1 MTVTAFLNDN
11 VVSGVLYMAMEL
23 SLNKW
28 CIAFGKGI
36 KMRQVIL
43 DSNDKQGLCSEIQ
56 KAKEKFGLPED
67 AKVVSCYEAGRD
79 GFWIHRWL
87 ESCGIENI
95 VIDSSSIKVDRKSR
109 RAKTDRLDASRMLR
123 QLILHIRGEEKLQI
137 ARVPSEVEE
146 DRRRIHRERERLVKE
161 RTGHTNRIK
170 SLLILFGIKFKN
182 RGYKSWETYL
192 NSVKDWKDES
202 LPTDQKSE
210 LLREAKRLELV
221 ESQLKELE
229 TLRLERIETSD
240 EEVYKKVRQL
250 KQLKGIGDIGS
261 WVFIMEWFG
270 WRKFNNRR
278 EVGAAA
284 GLVGMPYDSG
294 ESQREQGISKAGNY
308 RIRTLAT
315 ELAWA
320 WLRYQPNSEL
330 SRWFNERFNQGK
342 RSRRVGIIALARRL
356 LIALWRYLET
366 GQMPAGAELKP
377 V

>member
-1 MTVTAFLNDN
+1 MTATALVNNNALN
-11 VVSGVLYMAMEL
+11 GVLYMAMEL

-28 CIAFGKGI
+28 CVAFGNGVK
-36 KMRQVIL
+36 KRQIIL
-43 DSNDKQGLCSEIQ
+43 DSNDRVGLISEIQ
-56 KAKEKFGLPED
+56 KAKEKFELPED
-67 AKVVSCYEAGRD
+67 SKVISCYEAGRD

-87 ESCGIENI
+87 ERYGVENI

-109 RAKTDRLDASRMLR
+109 HAKTDRLDAIRMLR
-123 QLILHIRGEEKLQI
+123 QLILHSRGEEKLQI
-137 ARVPSEVEE
+137 ARVPSEIEE

-170 SLLILFGIKFKN
+170 SLLILFGIQFKN
-182 RGYKSWETYL
+182 RGYKSRDIYL
-192 NSVKDWKDES
+192 NNVTDWKDES
-202 LPTDQKSE
+202 LPDDIKSE
-210 LLREAKRLELV
+210 LLREAKRLELI
-221 ESQLKELE
+221 ESQIKELE
-229 TLRLERIETSD
+229 ALKLERMENSD

-284 GLVGMPYDSG
+284 GLVGTPYDSG
-294 ESQREQGISKAGNY
+294 ESQREQGITKAGNY
-308 RIRTLAT
+308 RIRVLAT

-330 SRWFNERFNQGK
+330 SCWFNERFNQGK

-366 GQMPAGAELKP
+366 GQLPVGAELKSI
-377 V
+377 

>member
-1 MTVTAFLNDN
+1 MTATALVNNNALN
-11 VVSGVLYMAMEL
+11 GVLYMAMEL

-28 CIAFGKGI
+28 CVAFGNGVK
-36 KMRQVIL
+36 KRQIIL
-43 DSNDKQGLCSEIQ
+43 DSNDMVGLISEIQ
-56 KAKEKFGLPED
+56 KAKEKFELPED
-67 AKVVSCYEAGRD
+67 SKVISCYEAGRD

-87 ESCGIENI
+87 ERCGVENI

-109 RAKTDRLDASRMLR
+109 HAKTDRLDAIRMLR
-123 QLILHIRGEEKLQI
+123 QLILHSRGDEKLQI
-137 ARVPSEVEE
+137 ARVRSEIEE

-182 RGYKSWETYL
+182 RGYKSWDIYL
-192 NSVKDWKDES
+192 NNVTDWKDES
-202 LPTDQKSE
+202 LPDDIKSE
-210 LLREAKRLELV
+210 LLREAKRLELI
-221 ESQLKELE
+221 ESQIKELE
-229 TLRLERIETSD
+229 ALKLERMENSD
-240 EEVYKKVRQL
+240 EEVYKKIRQL

-284 GLVGMPYDSG
+284 GLVGTPYDSG
-294 ESQREQGISKAGNY
+294 ESQREQGITKAGNY
-308 RIRTLAT
+308 RIRVLAT

-330 SRWFNERFNQGK
+330 SCWFNERFNQGK

-366 GQMPAGAELKP
+366 GQLPVGAELKSI
-377 V
+377 

>member
-1 MTVTAFLNDN
+1 MTATAFGNN
-11 VVSGVLYMAMEL
+11 NAVSGVLYMAMEL

-28 CIAFGKGI
+28 CIAFGNGM

-43 DSNDKQGLCSEIQ
+43 DSNDKLGLCAEIQ

-137 ARVPSEVEE
+137 ARVSSEIEE
-146 DRRRIHRERERLVKE
+146 DRRRVHRERERLVKE

-170 SLLILFGIKFKN
+170 SLLTLFGIKFKS
-182 RGYKSWETYL
+182 RGYKSWDVYL
-192 NSVKDWKDES
+192 NNVKDWKDEN
-202 LPTDQKSE
+202 LPEDQKSE
-210 LLREAKRLELV
+210 LLREAKRLEMV
-221 ESQLKELE
+221 ESQIKELE
-229 TLRLERIETSD
+229 TLRLERIGSSD
-240 EEVYKKVRQL
+240 EDVYKKVRQL

-284 GLVGMPYDSG
+284 GLVGTPYDSG
-294 ESQREQGISKAGNY
+294 ESQREQGITKAGNY
-308 RIRTLAT
+308 RIRVLAT

-320 WLRYQPNSEL
+320 WLRYQPNSGL
-330 SRWFNERFNQGK
+330 SHWFIERFNQGK

-366 GQMPAGAELKP
+366 GQLPAGAELKP

>member
-1 MTVTAFLNDN
+1 MTATAFVNN
-11 VVSGVLYMAMEL
+11 NAVSGVLYMAMEL

-28 CIAFGKGI
+28 CIAFGNGM

-43 DSNDKQGLCSEIQ
+43 ESNDRLGLCVEIQ

-67 AKVVSCYEAGRD
+67 TKVMSCYEAGRD

-87 ESCGIENI
+87 ESCRIENI

-123 QLILHIRGEEKLQI
+123 QLILHVRGEEKLQI
-137 ARVPSEVEE
+137 ARVPSEIEE

-170 SLLILFGIKFKN
+170 SLLNLFGIKFKN
-182 RGYKSWETYL
+182 RGWKSWESYL
-192 NSVKDWKDES
+192 NGVKDWKDEH
-202 LPTDQKSE
+202 LPEDQKHE
-210 LLREAKRLELV
+210 LLREAKRLEMV
-221 ESQLKELE
+221 EEQLRELE
-229 TLRLERIETSD
+229 TLRIKRIESSNED
-240 EEVYKKVRQL
+240 VYKKVRQL

-270 WRKFNNRR
+270 WRQFNNRR

-284 GLVGMPYDSG
+284 GLVGTPYDSG
-294 ESQREQGISKAGNY
+294 ESQREQGITKAGNY

-320 WLRYQPNSEL
+320 WLRYQPNSDL

-342 RSRRVGIIALARRL
+342 RSRRVGIIAVARRL

-366 GQMPAGAELKP
+366 GQRPAGAELKP
-377 V
+377 A

>member
-1 MTVTAFLNDN
+1 MSATAFVNN
-11 VVSGVLYMAMEL
+11 NAAGGVLYMAMEL

-28 CIAFGKGI
+28 CIAFGNGTKT
-36 KMRQVIL
+36 RQVIL
-43 DSNDKQGLCSEIQ
+43 DSNDKLGLCSEIQ
-56 KAKEKFGLPED
+56 KAKEKFGLSED

-109 RAKTDRLDASRMLR
+109 RAKTDRLDASRMLK
-123 QLILHIRGEEKLQI
+123 QLILHIRGDEKLQI
-137 ARVPSEVEE
+137 ARVPSEKEE

-170 SLLILFGIKFKN
+170 SLLSLFGIKFQN
-182 RGYKSWETYL
+182 RGYKSWDTYL
-192 NSVKDWKDES
+192 NNVKDWKNEH
-202 LPTDQKSE
+202 LPEDQKSE
-210 LLREAKRLELV
+210 LLREAKRLEMV
-221 ESQLKELE
+221 ESQIKELE
-229 TLRLERIETSD
+229 TLRLERVESSD
-240 EEVYKKVRQL
+240 EDVYKKVRQL

-366 GQMPAGAELKP
+366 GHLPGGAELKP

>member
-1 MTVTAFLNDN
+1 MTATAFVNN
-11 VVSGVLYMAMEL
+11 NAVSGVLYMALEL

-28 CIAFGKGI
+28 CIAFGNGI

-87 ESCGIENI
+87 KSCGIENI

-182 RGYKSWETYL
+182 RSYKSWETYL
-192 NSVKDWKDES
+192 NSVKDWKDEP

>member
-1 MTVTAFLNDN
+1 MSATAFVNN
-11 VVSGVLYMAMEL
+11 NAVSGVLYMAMEL

-28 CIAFGKGI
+28 CIAFGKGV

-43 DSNDKQGLCSEIQ
+43 ESNDKLGLCAEIQ
-56 KAKEKFGLPED
+56 KAKEKFGLPQD

-123 QLILHIRGEEKLQI
+123 QLVLHIRGEEKLQV
-137 ARVPSEVEE
+137 ARVPSEKEE

-170 SLLILFGIKFKN
+170 SLLNLFGIKFKN
-182 RGYKSWETYL
+182 RGYKSWDTYL
-192 NSVKDWKDES
+192 NNVKDWKDEP
-202 LPTDQKSE
+202 LPEDQKSE
-210 LLREAKRLELV
+210 LLREAKRLEMV
-221 ESQLKELE
+221 ESQIKELE
-229 TLRLERIETSD
+229 TLRLERIESSD

-284 GLVGMPYDSG
+284 GLVGTPYDSG
-294 ESQREQGISKAGNY
+294 ESQREQGITKAGNY
-308 RIRTLAT
+308 RIRALAT

-330 SRWFNERFNQGK
+330 SRWFIERFNQGK

-366 GQMPAGAELKP
+366 GQLPVGAELKA

>member
-1 MTVTAFLNDN
+1 MTVTAFVNN
-11 VVSGVLYMAMEL
+11 NAVSGVLYMAMEL

-28 CIAFGKGI
+28 CIAFGNGM

-43 DSNDKQGLCSEIQ
+43 ESNDKMGLCAEIQ

-87 ESCGIENI
+87 ERCGIENI

-123 QLILHIRGEEKLQI
+123 QLVLHIRGEEKLQV
-137 ARVPSEVEE
+137 ARVPSEKEE

-170 SLLILFGIKFKN
+170 SLLNLFGIKFKN
-182 RGYKSWETYL
+182 RGYKSWDTYL
-192 NSVKDWKDES
+192 NNVKDWKDEP
-202 LPTDQKSE
+202 LPEDQKSE
-210 LLREAKRLELV
+210 LLREAKRLEMV
-221 ESQLKELE
+221 ESQIKELE
-229 TLRLERIETSD
+229 TLRFERIESSD

-284 GLVGMPYDSG
+284 GLVGTPYDSG
-294 ESQREQGISKAGNY
+294 ESQREQGITKAGNY
-308 RIRTLAT
+308 RIRSLAT

-330 SRWFNERFNQGK
+330 SRWFIERFNQGK

-366 GQMPAGAELKP
+366 GQLPAGAELKAI
-377 V
+377 